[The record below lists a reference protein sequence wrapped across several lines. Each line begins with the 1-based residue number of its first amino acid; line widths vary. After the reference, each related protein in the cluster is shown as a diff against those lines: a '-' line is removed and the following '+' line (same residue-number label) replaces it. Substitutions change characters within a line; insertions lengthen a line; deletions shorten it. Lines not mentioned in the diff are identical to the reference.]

1 MGDIRNNIANNIT
14 IYRKKLGLTQSQL
27 AAKIGVKTTS
37 VSSWERGANSPDI
50 ETLYSICKLF
60 NISLDEIY
68 GVNTE
73 QGFLSFKYNEQFN
86 EETDCRLLESN
97 SMKRAEILR
106 KLMAEKNMKVADIV
120 KVTGIAYSTV
130 KSLLENGIEKTSY
143 VNVCKICEAL
153 GITTDE
159 LEKMVH
165 EQESYIGK
173 EPEFDK
179 VELLIA
185 RNGKK
190 MSKDQ
195 KLRLIQLLSELD

>member
-1 MGDIRNNIANNIT
+1 MGDIRDNISNNIT
-14 IYRKKLGLTQSQL
+14 FYRKKLGYTQNQL
-27 AAKIGVKTTS
+27 AEKIGVKTTS

-50 ETLYSICKLF
+50 ETLYAICKLF
-60 NISLDEIY
+60 NISLDEMY

-73 QGFLSFKYNEQFN
+73 NGYLVNNE
-86 EETDCRLLESN
+86 S
-97 SMKRAEILR
+97 S
-106 KLMAEKNMKVADIV
+106 
-120 KVTGIAYSTV
+120 
-130 KSLLENGIEKTSY
+130 KT
-143 VNVCKICEAL
+143 K
-153 GITTDE
+153 T
-159 LEKMVH
+159 
-165 EQESYIGK
+165 K